1 MWQFFGGERR
11 AWLEACCSV
20 AEAFRATTDAE
31 PNKAKTTAAE
41 ISAAAAACVR
51 AVLHDQLQRVTLLHG
66 RDGFPRSIGTVV
78 CGAIALFLDAG
89 KVCRRHFYRE
99 MARED
104 VAKEAMERPFVKF
117 GHSVAV
123 RSGGQSLL
131 VTSEAEDHTHVILEI
146 CMFSGR
152 TLRVIGSSGGGSGP
166 LQFSNPGQIW
176 VCESDGFVFV
186 ADAAN
191 YRVQVLTPQL
201 EFSSE
206 IVLHRPDPSRPHD
219 LECMPGGVC
228 ANSRVVV
235 VYTLR
240 GFVHVYRRVSSSY
253 SSSNVFQIEKKQ
265 RPVCTCVSVCF
276 TDDGRD
282 VILTLRHTVAIYG
295 LDGTKKRAFGIMYSE
310 PRSVACTPSGVII
323 AASAD
328 NILLVYR
335 YADGAADETSELTRS
350 EAVCLVGEA
359 TIACAVT
366 VYFGTRVSCNA
377 RTVTVSNYFM
387 NHSVDAV

>member
-1 MWQFFGGERR
+1 VT
-11 AWLEACCSV
+11 A
-20 AEAFRATTDAE
+20 
-31 PNKAKTTAAE
+31 AAE
-41 ISAAAAACVR
+41 ISAAAACVR
-51 AVLHDQLQRVTLLHG
+51 AVLHDELQRVTLLHG
-66 RDGFPRSIGTVV
+66 RDGYPRSIGTVT

-131 VTSEAEDHTHVILEI
+131 ITSEAEDHTHVILEI

-152 TLRVIGSSGGGSGP
+152 TLRVIGSSGSGKGP
-166 LQFSNPGQIW
+166 LQFSHPGQIW

-235 VYTLR
+235 VYTVR
-240 GFVHVYRRVSSSY
+240 GIVHVFQRGLSSGSSS
-253 SSSNVFQIEKKQ
+253 SSCSNVFQIEKKQ
-265 RPVCTCVSVCF
+265 RPTYTCVCVCF

-350 EAVCLVGEA
+350 EALCLVGEA
-359 TIACAVT
+359 MIACAVT